1 MRLSPWRLR
10 SPVSE
15 AKPPAPAVYA
25 ARLLQASVPVAEAFA
40 APFFT
45 RLDPGE
51 GDPLRS
57 PVVSAP
63 HGAH

>member
-1 MRLSPWRLR
+1 MRLSPWRLW
-10 SPVSE
+10 SPATRE
-15 AKPPAPAVYA
+15 TLAPAVNA
-25 ARLLQASVPVAEAFA
+25 ARLLQASVPVMEAFA

-45 RLDPGE
+45 RLGPGE

-57 PVVSAP
+57 PVVSAL

>member
-1 MRLSPWRLR
+1 MRLSPWRLW
-10 SPVSE
+10 SPATRE
-15 AKPPAPAVYA
+15 TLAPAVHA
-25 ARLLQASVPVAEAFA
+25 ARLLQASIPVVEAFA

-51 GDPLRS
+51 GDLLRS
-57 PVVSAP
+57 PVVSSL